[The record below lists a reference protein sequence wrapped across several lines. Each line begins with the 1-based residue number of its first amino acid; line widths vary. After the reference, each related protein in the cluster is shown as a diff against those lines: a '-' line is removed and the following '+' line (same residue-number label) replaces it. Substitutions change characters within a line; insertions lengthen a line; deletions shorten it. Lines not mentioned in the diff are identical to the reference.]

1 MIFTWNI
8 YHKYEKKKYPERRTF
23 LLGAGVRK
31 FKMCPYTWPKQSG
44 LRPQSRKINS
54 TRQQFFFFIWEVQAL
69 FEWLYHKHKKSNS
82 KVMKAANLIIGS
94 ELKLDTFQH
103 LKFKALR
110 WGQRIKRSNIRL
122 IEKMVESFFFWPV
135 TEQCRRAKRTK
146 NNFDCQLKRS
156 ITCNL

>member
-69 FEWLYHKHKKSNS
+69 FEWLYHKHQKNNS

-94 ELKLDTFQH
+94 ELK
-103 LKFKALR
+103 FKAFR
-110 WGQRIKRSNIRL
+110 WEQRIKWSSIRL
-122 IEKMVESFFFWPV
+122 IEKMVQFFFWPV
-135 TEQCRRAKRTK
+135 TEQCSRTKRTK
-146 NNFDCQLKRS
+146 NNFDSQLKRS